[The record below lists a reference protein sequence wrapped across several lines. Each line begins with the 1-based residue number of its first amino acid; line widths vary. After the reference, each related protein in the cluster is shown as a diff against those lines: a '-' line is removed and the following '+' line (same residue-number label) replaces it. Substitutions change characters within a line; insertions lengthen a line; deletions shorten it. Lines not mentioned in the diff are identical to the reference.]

1 MALERPSQIKQK
13 EKHAGGKSL
22 LQNIVEKFLTNTG
35 FLNFSGIDQE

>member
-22 LQNIVEKFLTNTG
+22 LQNIVKN
-35 FLNFSGIDQE
+35 S